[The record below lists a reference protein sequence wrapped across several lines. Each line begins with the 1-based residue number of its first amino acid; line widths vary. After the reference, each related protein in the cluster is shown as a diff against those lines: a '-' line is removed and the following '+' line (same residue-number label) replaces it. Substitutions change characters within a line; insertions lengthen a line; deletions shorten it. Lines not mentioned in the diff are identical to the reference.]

1 MKITRKSP
9 FTCKTNTMDI
19 DVTNDQLAAWRDGAS
34 IQVAMPHLTPDERE
48 FIKNGITSSEWEEMF
63 AAVESGVHH

>member
-19 DVTNDQLAAWRDGAS
+19 DVTKDQLAKLCEGAS

-48 FIKNGITSSEWEEMF
+48 FIKTGIAPGEWEEMF

>member
-1 MKITRKSP
+1 
-9 FTCKTNTMDI
+9 MDI